1 MKRVVNDQ
9 TGETEV
15 DQLSS
20 IINSNL
26 LLDSFQIE
34 KMGDQEDR

>member
-1 MKRVVNDQ
+1 VKRVVNDQ

-34 KMGDQEDR
+34 KNG